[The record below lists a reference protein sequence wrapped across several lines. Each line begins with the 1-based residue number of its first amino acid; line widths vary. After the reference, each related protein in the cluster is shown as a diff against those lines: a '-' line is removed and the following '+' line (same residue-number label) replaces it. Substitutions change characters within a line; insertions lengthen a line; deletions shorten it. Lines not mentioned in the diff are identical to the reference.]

1 MTEVLFSLEVMN
13 LREFYRWRDSVV
25 EQVRFRPDRAAIEEE
40 LTAHYEDHVKDLERL
55 GYEQKLAE
63 QRALRAMGDPVEIGR
78 AMDRVHQ
85 PWLGWLWLVSKA
97 LVVLSIIVVSL
108 YVGSNYITI
117 VQDLNWPEEGID
129 YEADGYLSD
138 PDSPYFTRVAV
149 TEGGQYGGVRIYL
162 FHSLCGTVERY
173 ARQQLL

>member
-85 PWLGWLWLVSKA
+85 PWLG
-97 LVVLSIIVVSL
+97 
-108 YVGSNYITI
+108 
-117 VQDLNWPEEGID
+117 
-129 YEADGYLSD
+129 
-138 PDSPYFTRVAV
+138 
-149 TEGGQYGGVRIYL
+149 
-162 FHSLCGTVERY
+162 
-173 ARQQLL
+173 